1 MHTSPIRR
9 LGAATIV
16 AAAAALTATAARAA
30 EPQREPFALVS
41 MDEVERMLGKPDV
54 VVVDANPED
63 VYRSPPRRPVVAL
76 EAARPA
82 PARRQGA
89 ARGLL
94 LREPAL
100 NREPRRRP

>member
-63 VYRSPPRRPVVAL
+63 VYREHHLPGARWWRSRPLAQLLPADRERRVVFYCASPH
-76 EAARPA
+76 
-82 PARRQGA
+82 
-89 ARGLL
+89 
-94 LREPAL
+94 
-100 NREPRRRP
+100 